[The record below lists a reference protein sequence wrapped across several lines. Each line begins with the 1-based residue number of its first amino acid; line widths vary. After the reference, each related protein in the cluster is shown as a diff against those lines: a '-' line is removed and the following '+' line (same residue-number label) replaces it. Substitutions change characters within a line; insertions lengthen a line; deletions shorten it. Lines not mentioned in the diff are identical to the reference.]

1 MGVIIDSVEAKP
13 CVGCGF
19 CCRKARCY
27 LGAQK
32 HGAGTDCPELVWNGE
47 RWRCQLV
54 LDNEELKT
62 NPMISFDLHIGA
74 GCCCSLNTER
84 LKYLEPA

>member
-1 MGVIIDSVEAKP
+1 MIDEISAKP

-19 CCRKARCY
+19 CCRKSRCY

-32 HGAGTDCPELVWNGE
+32 HGPGPDCPELVWNGE
-47 RWRCQLV
+47 RWRCQLI

-62 NPMISFDLHIGA
+62 NPTINFDLAIGA
-74 GCCCSLNTER
+74 GCCCGLNTER
-84 LKYLEPA
+84 LKYL

>member
-1 MGVIIDSVEAKP
+1 MSVLILDELRTIP

-27 LGAQK
+27 LGTKQ
-32 HGAGTDCPELVWNGE
+32 HGSGDNCPSLVWNGE

-54 LDNEELKT
+54 LDNEGLKN
-62 NPMISFDLHIGA
+62 NPTISFDLHIGA
-74 GCCCSLNTER
+74 GCCCSLNTDR
-84 LKYLEPA
+84 RKYQ